1 MALSLSGL
9 STGIDTSTLVAA
21 LMQAESVPLTRLQS
35 QKTLWQQRDA
45 AVSEIQVKLEN
56 FQDMLDK
63 LRDAA
68 DLRAVNAATSN
79 DDVLSVTAS
88 GSAAE
93 GTHSL
98 VVNRLAAAQR
108 QVHAGAAEKTTLV
121 GAGAFNYTYNG
132 VTRNIVTT
140 AETTLE
146 NLRDLINND
155 ASNPGLT
162 ASLLQYDAGDGLAWH
177 LVLGGRNT
185 GDDYAITVNDAAT
198 TLNGANGTIDFRTA
212 AFTVTQQAQDAQFR
226 VDGYPADPGWIQS
239 STNTLGEVLEGLTIE
254 LHATG
259 SATIGVTADDQ
270 DVKDRMTDMVSAYNQ
285 VVDKIREH
293 TGYNATTKK
302 SGILQGDQAL
312 RGLMT
317 QVRQAMLQGAGF
329 SGDDAYS
336 LAAQI
341 GLEFTSDGKAELD
354 STRLDEALADNYE
367 QVLALIGAANT
378 GVSNDAGGYIQFA
391 QADDETAAGLYDVE
405 VTFAAG
411 VISSARIR
419 LEGGGWLDA
428 TVAGD
433 LVSGPD
439 GTDAEGLRLT
449 AVWDGVS
456 ATQTAQVRIRRG
468 LTGQAYNQV
477 QAILD
482 SDTGRL
488 PGIRKRISSSIELVD
503 KKIEFQQARLEK
515 MEKTLRDR
523 FARLEQALTQMQALM
538 SSLQSMASQLVQG

>member
-21 LMQAESVPLTRLQS
+21 LMQAESVPLTRLQN

-45 AVSEIQVKLEN
+45 AVSEIQVKLET

-68 DLRAVNAATSN
+68 DLRAVNATTSD

-88 GSAAE
+88 GAAAE

-98 VVNRLAAAQR
+98 VVNRLASAQR
-108 QVHAGAAEKTTLV
+108 QVHAGAAQTTTLV

-155 ASNPGLT
+155 GANPGLT
-162 ASLLQYDAGDGLAWH
+162 AGLLQYDAGDGLAWH

-198 TLNGANGTIDFRTA
+198 TLDGTNGTIDFRTA
-212 AFTVTQQAQDAQFR
+212 AFSVTQQAQDAQFR
-226 VDGYPADPGWIQS
+226 VDGYPADPGWIES
-239 STNTLGEVLEGLTIE
+239 DTNTLADVLEGLTIE

-259 SATIGVTADDQ
+259 SATVGVTADDQ
-270 DVKDRMTDMVSAYNQ
+270 DVKDRMTDMVAAYNQ

-293 TGYNATTKK
+293 TGYDAATKK

-329 SGDDAYS
+329 SGDDAYG

-341 GLEFTSDGKAELD
+341 GLEFASDGKATLD
-354 STRLDEALADNYE
+354 STQLDEALADNYD
-367 QVLALIGAANT
+367 QVLLLIGAAN
-378 GVSNDAGGYIQFA
+378 AGASDDDYIQFA
-391 QADDETAAGLYDVE
+391 QADDQTAAGLYDVE
-405 VTFAAG
+405 VTFVAG
-411 VISSARIR
+411 AVSSARIR
-419 LEGGGWLDA
+419 LEGGDWLDA
-428 TVAGD
+428 TVAGG
-433 LVSGPD
+433 LISGPD
-439 GTDAEGLRLT
+439 GSDAEGLRLT
-449 AVWDGVS
+449 AVWDGAS
-456 ATQTAQVRIRRG
+456 ATQTAQVRVRRG
-468 LTGQAYNQV
+468 LAGEAYNQV

-482 SDTGRL
+482 SDSGRL
-488 PGIRKRISSSIELVD
+488 PGIRDRISSSMELVD

-515 MEKTLRDR
+515 VEKTLRDK
-523 FARLEQALTQMQALM
+523 FARLEQALTQMQAIM
-538 SSLQSMASQLVQG
+538 SSLQSMATQSS